1 MPDISLCGESTCQLS
16 KTCYRFLATPS
27 TPQWYS
33 MYTPGENCESYININ
48 ERNKKTSKSKS
59 SS

>member
-1 MPDISLCGESTCQLS
+1 MPDISMCIESKCPLS

-33 MYTPGENCESYININ
+33 MYTPGENCKSYIDIN
-48 ERNKKTSKSKS
+48 EKKKRSKSKS

>member
-1 MPDISLCGESTCQLS
+1 MPDISMCIESKCPLS

-27 TPQWYS
+27 NPQWYS
-33 MYTPGENCESYININ
+33 KYTPGENCESYIDIN
-48 ERNKKTSKSKS
+48 EKKEKRKQSKS